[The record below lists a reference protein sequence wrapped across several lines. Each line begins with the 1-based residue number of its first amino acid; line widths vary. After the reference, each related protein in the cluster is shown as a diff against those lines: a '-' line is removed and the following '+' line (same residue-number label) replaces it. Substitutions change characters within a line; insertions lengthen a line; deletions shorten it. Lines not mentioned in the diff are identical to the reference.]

1 MIHSGSLLVITA
13 SLALSVAC
21 PILAGAARAA
31 EQPNVII
38 FLADDMGWA
47 DVGYKGSPIETPS
60 LDRLAREGTRL
71 ERFYATPVCSPTRA
85 ALMTGR
91 DPMRLGIIYHALMP
105 WHNHGVAFD
114 ERFMPE
120 AFRDAGYQTA
130 MIGKWHLG
138 HTFPEHLPNARGFDH
153 SYGHLLTAVD
163 FFEHTIQGGYDFQ
176 RNGKSLKGEDE
187 GEYATT
193 LAGHEAVRWI
203 RARDKSKPFFLYIP
217 FLAPHNPMQAP
228 KDLIAKYDFIPENTP
243 NQRPFDRRINAA
255 MIDALDQAIGWTLD
269 ALDEQGIADETLV
282 LFFSDNG
289 GSVANGSSNAPL
301 RGWKLQ
307 TFEGGIRVLA
317 VARWPKRLPA
327 GARSDQLMT
336 VADIFPTV
344 ASAAGVPVGA
354 AKPIEGR
361 DVWQGLTSGTPIE
374 RDDDLF
380 FTCET
385 AIEDIYFHAVIH
397 DEWKLVQKEDHVLE
411 QLTLT
416 NYLFRIRDDPN
427 EEHDLAAENPEVVA
441 DLSARIHDWRALHP
455 LGGTGT
461 GLVPHPGWRPPR
473 DWADLAPAMGAIQN
487 TDVSGEDLS
496 MGLPHLPGIRE
507 QLQRAYGDRGR
518 MLYDADLD

>member
-1 MIHSGSLLVITA
+1 MSFAIAAAGPLF
-13 SLALSVAC
+13 
-21 PILAGAARAA
+21 AGAVRAA
-31 EQPNVII
+31 DRPNVVI

-91 DPMRLGIIYHALMP
+91 DPMRLGIVYHALMP
-105 WHNHGVAFD
+105 WHHHGVAFD
-114 ERFMPE
+114 ERFMPQ

-153 SYGHLLTAVD
+153 FYGHLHTAVD

-176 RNGKSLKGEDE
+176 RNGESLKSGDA

-193 LAGHEAVRWI
+193 LAGREAARWI
-203 RARDKSKPFFLYIP
+203 RARDTDKPFFLYVP
-217 FLAPHNPMQAP
+217 FLAPHSPMQAP
-228 KDLIAKYDFIPENTP
+228 KDLIAKYAFIPEKTP
-243 NQRPFDRRINAA
+243 NQRPLDRRINAA
-255 MIDALDQAIGWTLD
+255 MIDSLDQAIGWTLD
-269 ALDEQGIADETLV
+269 ALDQEGIADDTIV

-289 GSVANGSSNAPL
+289 GSASNGSSNAPL
-301 RGWKLQ
+301 RGFKLQ

-317 VARWPKRLPA
+317 LARWPNQLAA
-327 GARSDQLMT
+327 GALSDQLMT
-336 VADIFPTV
+336 VADVFPTL

-354 AKPIEGR
+354 AKPIEGH
-361 DVWQGLTSGTPIE
+361 DVWRGLASGTPIE
-374 RDDDLF
+374 RKDPVF

-385 AIEDIYFHAVIH
+385 PIEDIYHHAVIH
-397 DEWKLVQKEDHVLE
+397 AGWKLVQIEDHVLE
-411 QLTLT
+411 RLTLT
-416 NYLFRIRDDPN
+416 NYLFRIREDPN
-427 EEHDLAAENPEVVA
+427 EEHDLSAKHPDVVA
-441 DLSARIHDWRALHP
+441 DLSARIHGWRALHP

-461 GLVPHPGWRPPR
+461 ALVPHPGWRPPR
-473 DWADLAPAMGAIQN
+473 DWADLAPAMGEIQN
-487 TDVSGEDLS
+487 GDVSGEDLG
-496 MGLPHLPGIRE
+496 MGLPQLQGIKE

-518 MLYDADLD
+518 LIYDSDLD